1 MSRPGVDHKLCHY
14 IDGQER
20 QKTQEPLV
28 AALGCFAVVAKKPTT
43 VSGLLIELI
52 TYIEREMIGRK
63 ERGREAKR
71 GLIWNLVIF
80 GTFHNDCDG
89 GR

>member
-14 IDGQER
+14 VDGQER

-43 VSGLLIELI
+43 VSGLLIALI
-52 TYIEREMIGRK
+52 TYIERDDRK
-63 ERGREAKR
+63 EGKGKR
-71 GLIWNLVIF
+71 SEERIDLEF
-80 GTFHNDCDG
+80 GHLWDFSQSL
-89 GR
+89 

>member
-14 IDGQER
+14 VDGQER

-71 GLIWNLVIF
+71 EPNAQCSSCSYERSSRR
-80 GTFHNDCDG
+80 T
-89 GR
+89 